1 MYKIPFITII
11 FFIVIGCAS
20 LITTETNPETKEK
33 KEQLE
38 NKLKQKTY
46 HPFNWEEVE

>member
-1 MYKIPFITII
+1 MYKIPFLTII
-11 FFIVIGCAS
+11 FFVTISCVS
-20 LITTETNPETKEK
+20 LITTENTPETKEK
-33 KEQLE
+33 QEQLE